1 MDIVD
6 IVFNVLFIYLFCM
19 VAILPYLMHKKA
31 KKILV
36 EKYLKNEQIVNL
48 LENSKYSD
56 FVINC
61 QGVERLNN
69 SNYVRL
75 LNEYLGDNQKYRL
88 RILKI
93 YYSDAAFN
101 AKEED
106 YKNFKHNIEN
116 KK

>member
-1 MDIVD
+1 MNSIDLA
-6 IVFNVLFIYLFCM
+6 FNIALFGLFCM
-19 VAILPYLMHKKA
+19 VTIVPYIVRKEA
-31 KKILV
+31 KKMLID
-36 EKYLKNEQIVNL
+36 KYLKNERIVNL

-61 QGVERLNN
+61 QGIERLNN

-75 LNEYLGDNQKYRL
+75 LNEYLGDNQKYSL

-106 YKNFKHNIEN
+106 YNNFKHNMEN